1 MQLITFFFFICQQHY
16 AFLKQNSIGN
26 ARFMKTIRGRHK
38 DGYVVVKIFV
48 KPELGMSLSK
58 YIKKIKSK
66 IIFLCKMD

>member
-1 MQLITFFFFICQQHY
+1 
-16 AFLKQNSIGN
+16 
-26 ARFMKTIRGRHK
+26 MKTIRGRHK

-66 IIFLCKMD
+66 TFFFL